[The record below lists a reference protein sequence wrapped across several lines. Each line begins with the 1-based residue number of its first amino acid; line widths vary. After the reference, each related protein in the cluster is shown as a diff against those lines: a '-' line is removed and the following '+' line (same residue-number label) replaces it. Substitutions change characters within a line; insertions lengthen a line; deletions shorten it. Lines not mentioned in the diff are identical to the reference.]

1 MSIQEQIIDA
11 LKDKPLKAVDIVK
24 ATTQQ
29 ADTVHRLLRDM
40 TTNQYLNMTGNK
52 FYSINHSKPYADRI
66 KKKLPG
72 RKRLPEPTM
81 HWSTPIVAKQEYVKT
96 QDALNKAARSQLD
109 ECVTTD
115 KELEAVIQEKNM
127 DKYENDILSEIDE
140 LVEKTNNLS
149 LPVVHLNE
157 LANETLN
164 IEILK
169 RLLPLLSGRAYAEL
183 DCTIK
188 WIIETNRII
197 RES

>member
-1 MSIQEQIIDA
+1 MSIQDQIINA

-29 ADTVHRLLRDM
+29 AETVHRLLRDM

-72 RKRLPEPTM
+72 RKRLPEPTID
-81 HWSTPIVAKQEYVKT
+81 WSTPIV
-96 QDALNKAARSQLD
+96 
-109 ECVTTD
+109 TTD
-115 KELEAVIQEKNM
+115 NELKAVIQEKNM